1 MVAGCLG
8 RLVRTGWY
16 HQSRDGWS
24 GVSVW
29 TGVSVQGGGTGRLV
43 GVRRSLAGLT
53 VALAAP
59 GECQLC

>member
-24 GVSVW
+24 GVSF
-29 TGVSVQGGGTGRLV
+29 GLV
-43 GVRRSLAGLT
+43 CLSKEEAPAG
-53 VALAAP
+53 
-59 GECQLC
+59 